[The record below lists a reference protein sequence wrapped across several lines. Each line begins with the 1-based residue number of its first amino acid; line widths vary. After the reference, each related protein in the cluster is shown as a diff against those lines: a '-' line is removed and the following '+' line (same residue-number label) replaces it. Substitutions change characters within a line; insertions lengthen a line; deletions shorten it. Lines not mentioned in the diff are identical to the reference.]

1 MIILQLPPITI
12 STSKSTN
19 SSPAIDNPYK
29 SLPVFSPPAT
39 TTPTTTP
46 PPPAI
51 TTTTQIPNPYNSLPV
66 FSPPATTTPTTTPP
80 PPATTTPTPIPN
92 PYDSLP
98 VFSPPSTTTTPPP
111 TSTTPPSTTT
121 TPPISDPYGQAIDR
135 INQTRGLQLRL
146 AQNLIGRT
154 MKALLGKDCT
164 YNNEDGSYSRPDDT
178 GRYYFQPDGS
188 IFYSGGT
195 ITTNTGVVRKG
206 PMTLRNPA
214 SPSST
219 WDESTNGQTPLV
231 GTYNFNRLDLVPEA
245 GGRSFIQPGEGNE
258 GRYLLQPDGSIFY
271 EGGKVNGQPA
281 LAQTYNNGSWDT
293 TKNTTMPG
301 TDLIQSRSL
310 SPTETPRVFMDPKDG
325 GGYYYV
331 YMLPDGK
338 LLYLNNSP
346 TTEGGSEY
354 NIEIFENGSW
364 TKNLT
369 TNSPRITESPEI
381 QEGIRAIRA
390 QRAR

>member
-29 SLPVFSPPAT
+29 
-39 TTPTTTP
+39 
-46 PPPAI
+46 
-51 TTTTQIPNPYNSLPV
+51 SLPV

-219 WDESTNGQTPLV
+219 WDESNRGSTILASTH
-231 GTYNFNRLDLVPEA
+231 NFNKLDLIPDGNGA
-245 GGRSFIQPGEGNE
+245 FTKPGEGNT
-258 GRYLLQPDGSIFY
+258 GKYLLQPDGSILY
-271 EGGKVNGQPA
+271 EGGQVNGQPA
-281 LAQTYNNGSWDT
+281 RAQTYNNGSWDT
-293 TKNTTMPG
+293 KRNTPMAG
-301 TDLIQSRSL
+301 TNLIQSLRLTPAYS
-310 SPTETPRVFMDPKDG
+310 STPRVFEHPHG
-325 GGYYYV
+325 SNPSYYV
-331 YMLPDGK
+331 YMLSDGK
-338 LLYLNNSP
+338 LLYLNRRP
-346 TTEGGSEY
+346 TTSDGSEY
-354 NIEIFENGSW
+354 EVEIYENGSW
-364 TKNLT
+364 TKGLT
-369 TNSPRITESPEI
+369 TNSPSVTGSTDI
-381 QEGIRAIRA
+381 QAGIRAIRA
-390 QRAR
+390 ARTLYWGRSNLP